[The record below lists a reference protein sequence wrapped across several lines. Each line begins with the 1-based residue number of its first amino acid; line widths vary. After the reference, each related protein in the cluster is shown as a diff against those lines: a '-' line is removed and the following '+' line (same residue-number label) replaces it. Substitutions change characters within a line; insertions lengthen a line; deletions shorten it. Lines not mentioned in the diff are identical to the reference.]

1 MTSCVNPRNASST
14 PSLAAG
20 GAMNGS
26 PGTVD
31 LILDVN
37 RYIQ

>member
-1 MTSCVNPRNASST
+1 MTSCVNPRNASSAS
-14 PSLAAG
+14 SLAAG

-31 LILDVN
+31 LILDAN
-37 RYIQ
+37 GYFQ